1 MFMLIGTMKNS
12 AMYLLYEYDVNLF
25 ISLCCENKARPQLHC
40 NGKCKLAKMQKEQQ
54 EDDAAKTLKQL
65 QADSLFSFQ
74 LTYTLIPVLHHCE
87 DKREYCIYNKQ
98 LPSFLYVTRNDKP
111 PESVTAI

>member
-1 MFMLIGTMKNS
+1 
-12 AMYLLYEYDVNLF
+12 
-25 ISLCCENKARPQLHC
+25 
-40 NGKCKLAKMQKEQQ
+40 MQKEQQ
-54 EDDAAKTLKQL
+54 QDDAAKTLKQL

-74 LTYTLIPVLHHCE
+74 LTYTIIPILHYCK
-87 DKREYCIYNKQ
+87 DKREYGIYNRQ